1 MSDLADLRARIDGL
15 PAAER
20 RVFTRRLGGVGR
32 VQPPERR
39 ARIIERIGRDLAE
52 VEKGVGR
59 RMAAMPATISYPDLP
74 ITERRHDL
82 LATIA
87 EHQVVIVAGE
97 TGSGKSTQLPK
108 LCLEARRGVAGLIGH
123 TQPRRIAA
131 RSIAER
137 VAEELGTEVGGLV
150 GYTVR
155 FADQV
160 GDDTL
165 IRVMTDGILLAE
177 IHRDPRLGRYDTI
190 IIDEAH
196 ERSLNID
203 FLLGYLQRLLP
214 DRPDLK
220 VIITSATIDT
230 ARFAE
235 HFGGAPVVEVSGR
248 TFPVEVRYRPLDDP
262 DQPEPRDQPQGIA
275 DAVAELAAEGT
286 GDILVFCSGEREI
299 GDAADA
305 ITELNLRHTEIL
317 PLFGRLSASEQ
328 HRVFESHTGRRVV
341 LATNVAETSLTV
353 PGIMAVVDPG
363 TARISRAGRTGVQR
377 LPIEPISR
385 ASANQRA
392 GRCGRIAPGVCI
404 RLYSEDD
411 FEGRDEFTEPEIQRT
426 NLASV
431 ILQMAALGL
440 GDIESYP
447 FLDPPDAR
455 NIRSG
460 VALLEELGALD
471 PDSARLTDLGRRIA
485 RVPIDPRMA
494 RMVIAADATA
504 CLREVL
510 VIAAALSILDPRE
523 RPTDKEQQAAERH
536 RRFADPDSDLLGWL
550 RLWDYLGE
558 ERRAR
563 TSSQFRK
570 MCKEDF
576 LNYRRI
582 REWQDI
588 HSQLRRITTE
598 MGMAPNSIPAEPDA
612 VHRALLTGLL
622 SQIGSKDPDSYE
634 YRGARATRFA
644 IAPGSAL
651 FKKNPQWVMAADIV
665 ETSRTWARGVARIQP
680 EWVEQAGAHLVKRS
694 YSDPWWD
701 QKKGSAVATETVTL
715 FGLPVVPARTVLYG
729 RIDPVASR
737 DIFISHALVL
747 GEWESPHAFVAHN
760 RDRIAEVEALQ
771 VRERRFDLLVTDETI
786 AGWFDVRVPDQ
797 IVSSRHFDRWWRDEK
812 SKNQRLLEL
821 STEDLIDP
829 EVERSGDEAFPAVWH
844 YGDVEMPIAYEFDP
858 ASPTDGVTVDVPLD
872 RLDRVDPSI
881 FDWQVPGLRRELIE
895 TLIRSLPKTTRK
907 TFIPIA
913 ETVETV
919 VARLE
924 SGTGGLR
931 DSLRRELTRLGG
943 VPIDPEAFDLARLP
957 PHLRPTFRV
966 VGPSGEV
973 VASGDDLGE
982 LKNALVA
989 EARAVMTS
997 TTHPLEQTGLTG
1009 WSIGELPRRV
1019 EVANG
1024 VRAYP
1029 ALIDARDSVSVRLL
1043 ATPDE
1048 AEQAMRQGTRRL
1060 LLLVLPSPGKLLR
1073 PLITDRAKLILKAGP
1088 YDLPSDW
1095 ADDCLAAAV
1104 DHIVNEAG
1112 GPAWDGV
1119 GFDRLLRTTRDR
1131 LDRTIT
1137 EFGRRSLAVMEQLW
1151 AVGVA
1156 VDGLPTN
1163 PALAQ
1168 AVADITAQVNVMIYQ
1183 GFVTAVGMERLAD
1196 IERYLTAAERRLER
1210 LPADPGRDATLMAQV
1225 HALELEHDRL
1235 MDAVGATPELIEVA
1249 WMLQELRVSLFA
1261 QQLGTRGT
1269 VSAARISR
1277 ALAEAIA

>member
-1 MSDLADLRARIDGL
+1 MLDLSDLRARIDGL
-15 PAAER
+15 PPADR
-20 RVFTRRLGGVGR
+20 RVFQRRLGGVGR

-39 ARIIERIGRDLAE
+39 VRIIERIARDLTE
-52 VEKGVGR
+52 VEKRIGLR
-59 RMAAMPATISYPDLP
+59 RAAMPTTIDYPDLP
-74 ITERRHDL
+74 ITERRDDL
-82 LATIA
+82 LRTIA

-108 LCLEARRGVAGLIGH
+108 LCLEAGRGLSGLIGH

-155 FADQV
+155 FTDQV

-165 IRVMTDGILLAE
+165 IKVMTDGILLAE
-177 IHRDPRLGRYDTI
+177 IHRDPRLDRYDTI

-203 FLLGYLQRLLP
+203 FLLGYLRRVLP
-214 DRPDLK
+214 ERRDLK

-235 HFGGAPVVEVSGR
+235 HFDDAPVVEVSGR
-248 TFPVEVRYRPLDDP
+248 TYPVEVRYRPLDDP
-262 DQPEPRDQPQGIA
+262 GQPEPRDQPQGIA
-275 DAVAELAAEGT
+275 DAVAELAREGT

-305 ITELNLRHTEIL
+305 IGELNLRHTEIL
-317 PLFGRLSASEQ
+317 PLYGRLSASEQ
-328 HRVFESHTGRRVV
+328 HRVFEPHTGRRVV

-411 FEGRDEFTEPEIQRT
+411 FESRDEYTEPEIQRT

-455 NIRSG
+455 NIRNG

-471 PDSARLTDLGRRIA
+471 PNSGRLTELGRRLA
-485 RVPIDPRMA
+485 RVPIDPRLA
-494 RMVIAADATA
+494 RMVIAADSTA

-598 MGMAPNSIPAEPDA
+598 MGMTPNSIPAEPDA

-622 SQIGSKDPDSYE
+622 SQIGVKDPDSYE
-634 YRGARATRFA
+634 YRGARATRFS

-651 FKKNPQWVMAADIV
+651 FKKNPQWVMAAEIV
-665 ETSRTWARGVARIQP
+665 ETSRTWARGVARIRP

-701 QKKGSAVATETVTL
+701 ERKGSAVATETVTL
-715 FGLPVVPARTVLYG
+715 FGLAVVPARTVLYG
-729 RIDPVASR
+729 KIDPVASR

-747 GEWESPHAFVAHN
+747 GAWESHHDFVDRN
-760 RDRIAEVEALQ
+760 RDRIGEVEALQ
-771 VRERRFDLLVTDETI
+771 VRERRFDLLITDESI
-786 AGWFDVRVPDQ
+786 AAWFDARIPDHV
-797 IVSSRHFDRWWRDEK
+797 VSSRHFDRWWRDEK
-812 SKNQRLLEL
+812 SKHPRLLDL
-821 STEDLIDP
+821 GLDDLIDP
-829 EVERSGDEAFPAVWH
+829 SVERSGDEAFPSVWR
-844 YGDVEMPIAYEFDP
+844 YGDVEMPLAYEFDP
-858 ASPTDGVTVDVPLD
+858 TSPSDGVTIDVPLD
-872 RLDRVDPSI
+872 RLDRVDPTI

-895 TLIRSLPKTTRK
+895 TLIRSLPKATRK
-907 TFIPIA
+907 NFIPIA

-919 VARLE
+919 LDRLE
-924 SGTGGLR
+924 HSQGGLVE
-931 DSLRRELTRLGG
+931 SLRRELTRIGG
-943 VPIDPEAFDLARLP
+943 VPIDPEAFDLSRLA

-966 VGPSGEV
+966 VAPDGSVVAAGDDLASLKEELVSDARAV
-973 VASGDDLGE
+973 VAS
-982 LKNALVA
+982 
-989 EARAVMTS
+989 TS
-997 TTHPLEQTGLTG
+997 HPLEATGLTA
-1009 WSIGELPRRV
+1009 WSFGELHRTV
-1019 EVANG
+1019 NLEGG
-1024 VRAYP
+1024 VRVYP
-1029 ALIDARDSVSVRLL
+1029 ALVDDGDSVSIRLM
-1043 ATPDE
+1043 ATRDE
-1048 AEQAMRQGTRRL
+1048 QDREMRSGTRRL
-1060 LLLVLPSPGKLLR
+1060 LLLDLPSPGKLLR
-1073 PLITDRAKLILKAGP
+1073 PLITDRAKLVLKAGP
-1088 YDLPSDW
+1088 YGLPSDW
-1095 ADDCLAAAV
+1095 AEDCLAAAV
-1104 DHIVNEAG
+1104 DTIVDHAG

-1119 GFDRLLRTTRDR
+1119 AFDRLRRSTRDR
-1131 LDRTIT
+1131 LHGAIT
-1137 EFGRRSLAVMEQLW
+1137 DIGRRSLSVLEQLW
-1151 AVGVA
+1151 VVGVA
-1156 VDGLPTN
+1156 VERLPAN
-1163 PALAQ
+1163 PAFQPAIDD
-1168 AVADITAQVNVMIYQ
+1168 VIAQVNQLIYQ
-1183 GFVTAVGMERLAD
+1183 GFVAAVGPERLAD
-1196 IERYLTAAERRLER
+1196 LERYLLAVERRLER
-1210 LPADPGRDATLMAQV
+1210 LPSDRVRDTRLMDQV
-1225 HALELEHDRL
+1225 HALESEHDRL
-1235 MDAVGATPELIEVA
+1235 TDALGATPELIEVA

-1261 QQLGTRGT
+1261 QQLGTKGT
-1269 VSAARISR
+1269 VSETRIRR
-1277 ALAEAIA
+1277 ALADAIA